1 MVMICASRFSQFG
14 MAMHIGY
21 GCLERVSFI
30 AVEADMGQRMLFVY
44 NPRAGKAQIRSNLL
58 DIIDTFVKAGY
69 EVTAYPT
76 QAAGDAVKAVKE
88 RRAGYDIVA
97 CSGGDGTL
105 DEVVR
110 GMMQCEEKLPIG
122 YIPAGSTNDFANSL
136 KIPKSMIKAADVVVE
151 GRDYPCDIGVFN
163 QDSFIYVAAFGIFTD
178 VSYETKQD
186 VKNVLGHAAYLL
198 EGVRRLPS
206 VRAYPLKIT
215 CNDQVIEGEFLY
227 GMVTNSYSVGGFRG
241 ITGQDVELDDGL
253 FEVTLIR
260 KPSNPLD
267 LNNII
272 LALVDK
278 RVKSEHIHTFKTSH
292 LVVES
297 ETPISWTLDGEF
309 GGEHDRAVI
318 ENRRQA
324 LSIRVPREESQ
335 LILR

>member
-1 MVMICASRFSQFG
+1 MNQK
-14 MAMHIGY
+14 
-21 GCLERVSFI
+21 
-30 AVEADMGQRMLFVY
+30 MLFIY

-76 QAAGDAVKAVKE
+76 QAAGDAVIAVQE
-88 RRAGYDIVA
+88 RREGYDIVA

-105 DEVVR
+105 DEVVS
-110 GMMQCEEKLPIG
+110 GMMKCDRKLPIG
-122 YIPAGSTNDFANSL
+122 YIPAGSTNDFASSL
-136 KIPKSMIKAADVVVE
+136 GIPKSMIKAADVVVE
-151 GRDYPCDIGVFN
+151 GRDYACDIGVFN
-163 QDSFIYVAAFGIFTD
+163 QDHFIYVAAFGIFTD
-178 VSYETKQD
+178 VSYATKQD
-186 VKNVLGHAAYLL
+186 AKNVLGHAAYLI

-206 VRAYPLKIT
+206 VRSYPLKIT

-241 ITGQDVELDDGL
+241 ITGQDILLDDGL

-278 RVKSEHIHTFKTSH
+278 RVKSEHIHTFKTSR
-292 LVVES
+292 LIVES
-297 ETPISWTLDGEF
+297 EEAISWTLDGEF
-309 GGEHDRAVI
+309 GGEHHRAVI
-318 ENRRQA
+318 ENRQQV
-324 LSIRVPREESQ
+324 LTIRVPAAEVTTT
-335 LILR
+335 